1 MQEPTIYFKK
11 SRLQEQDI
19 VVLEYHYS
27 EPIYTFLKSSGLVL
41 WSNDLHKWYLDYDR
55 NQLNTLYAQLKQQG
69 FLVDIKAALPPMPS
83 SSGFNTHNL
92 SVYNDYRS
100 YLIGLRMSVS
110 TVDTYSN
117 FIMAYVRYL
126 GDKDL
131 LVSDVECI
139 RDFIFYSVKR
149 LNYSVSTHR
158 QMVSAFNHL
167 GLLYPELHTILE
179 VMKRPK
185 RDKFQPQVLST
196 QEVILLLQVTENLK
210 HRFALGMLYSC
221 GLRIGELLDMRLYH
235 IDLARQQVF
244 IKHGKGRKDRHVSIA
259 VSMFP
264 LIKNYLST
272 YRPETYVLESTTGG
286 PYSSSSIR
294 AFLRRSCKKA
304 GITKKITPHS
314 LRHSYAT
321 HMIENGVGLRHVQEL
336 LGHSKPETTMLYTHI
351 ARKDLLQIVNPLDAA
366 VKTFKSAKEPPNIRL
381 SGDF

>member
-11 SRLQEQDI
+11 RRFEQQEI
-19 VVLEYHYS
+19 VVLEFQYS
-27 EPIYTFLKSSGLVL
+27 IPIFMFLKSSGLVL
-41 WSNDLHKWYLDYDR
+41 WSDHLQRWYLVYNRD
-55 NQLNTLYAQLKQQG
+55 QLNALYVQLIQQN
-69 FLVDIKAALPPMPS
+69 FLVNIKAALPPKKLND
-83 SSGFNTHNL
+83 GYNKHNL
-92 SVYNDYRS
+92 SLYKDYRS

-131 LVSDVECI
+131 LKSNSAFI
-139 RDFIFYSVKR
+139 RDFILHSVQR

-167 GLLYPELHTILE
+167 GVLYPDLQSIIE

-221 GLRIGELLDMRLYH
+221 GLRIGELLNMRLNH

-244 IKHGKGRKDRHVSIA
+244 VKHGKGRKDRHVSIA
-259 VSMFP
+259 TSMFP
-264 LIKNYLST
+264 LIRNYLAT
-272 YRPETYVLESTTGG
+272 YRPETYVLESSTKG

-351 ARKDLLQIVNPLDAA
+351 ARKDLLRIENPLDAA
-366 VKTFKSAKEPPNIRL
+366 VKNFKSAKKPPNIRL